1 MVKYLDKSIY
11 MKAKEIVYKQYD
23 KPSAYRSMAL
33 VKKYKDMGGRLEKD
47 GSGSG
52 LKIWSVQERW
62 KNLTPYA
69 EGLTSDRFQYKCGQR
84 APNQKGPSVCRPSAE
99 VKKYSKNQIK
109 RAVEIKSDGKIIK
122 WDKL

>member
-23 KPSAYRSMAL
+23 KPSAYRSMSL
-33 VKKYKDMGGRLEKD
+33 IKKYKDMGGRLEKETK
-47 GSGSG
+47 SGGTRSW
-52 LKIWSVQERW
+52 LVDRW
-62 KNLTPYA
+62 VNLTPYA
-69 EGLTSDRFQYKCGQR
+69 EGLTSDRFQYKCGEK
-84 APNQKGPSVCRPSAE
+84 APRQKGPSVCRPSAH

-109 RAVEIKSDGKIIK
+109 KAVEIKSDGKIVK

>member
-1 MVKYLDKSIY
+1 MVKYLDKGIY
-11 MKAKEIVYKQYD
+11 MRAKEVVYKQYE

-47 GSGSG
+47 GSGNG
-52 LKIWSVQERW
+52 LRKWSLQERW
-62 KNLTPYA
+62 MNLTPYA
-69 EGLTSDRFQYKCGQR
+69 EGLTSDRFQYKCGQK
-84 APNQKGPSVCRPSAE
+84 APNQKGPSVCRPSAQ

-109 RAVEIKSDGKIIK
+109 KAVGIKSNGGTIK